1 MWEEPAFSVA
11 DIDIELERLVL
22 GIPLVRPETL
32 DLLMEQVKAD
42 YFAHPSHR
50 TVYEAM
56 LALYERG
63 EDVNF
68 TTLTDDLQ
76 RRGLLEQVGGL
87 AYLGRLLEF
96 PRSLDYGHYL
106 KRFIQQAHRRWLA
119 QLLEH
124 YREIC
129 MDPERTPEQ
138 VASELEGEIARI
150 LRVATPRG
158 LRPVRQPLTELW
170 KYLEQLHQ
178 SDRRII
184 GYPTRFVRLD
194 DLTSGFQPG
203 DFIVI
208 AGRPGMG
215 KTAFALNL
223 ALNFARQHLKV
234 AFFSLEMSTV
244 QLLQRLLSNLARIE
258 LQRIRMAELR
268 PEEWLHMAEAVSL
281 LSNLPLY
288 LDDTAGLSVQELRA
302 RCRRQRQ
309 EAGLDV
315 VFIDYLQLLTV
326 RGRVEN
332 RQQEVSLISRHLK
345 ELAKELNVPVVALSQ
360 LSRRP
365 EQREDTRP
373 QLSDLRDSGSIEQD
387 ADVVM
392 FIYRE
397 EVYKPDT
404 PRAGE
409 AEVIIAKQRNGPTET
424 VRLAFHRSFQ
434 LFENILVLV

>member
-1 MWEEPAFSVA
+1 MTWEEPAFSVA
-11 DIDIELERLVL
+11 DVDVELERLVL
-22 GIPLVRPETL
+22 GVPLVRPEVL
-32 DLLMEQVKAD
+32 DALMEQTQAD

-50 TVYEAM
+50 IVYESI

-76 RRGLLEQVGGL
+76 RKGLLEQVGGL
-87 AYLGRLLEF
+87 EYLERFLEF

-119 QLLEH
+119 QLLER
-124 YREIC
+124 YRDLC

-138 VASELEGEIARI
+138 VAGELEAEIARI
-150 LRVATPRG
+150 MRVATPRG
-158 LRPVRQPLTELW
+158 LRPVRQPLIELW

-184 GYPTRFVRLD
+184 GYPTGFARLD
-194 DLTSGFQPG
+194 ELTSGFQPG

-223 ALNFARQHLKV
+223 ALNLARQHLKV
-234 AFFSLEMSTV
+234 AFFSLEMSAM
-244 QLLQRLLSNLARIE
+244 QLLQRLLSSLARID
-258 LQRIRMAELR
+258 LQRIRTAELR
-268 PEEWLHMAEAVSL
+268 PEEWLRMAEAVSQL
-281 LSNLPLY
+281 TNLPLY
-288 LDDTAGLSVQELRA
+288 VDDTAGLSVQELRA
-302 RCRRQRQ
+302 RARRQRQ

-315 VFIDYLQLLTV
+315 VFVDYLQLLTV

-365 EQREDTRP
+365 EQREDARP
-373 QLSDLRDSGSIEQD
+373 QLADLRESGSIEQD
-387 ADVVM
+387 ADLVV

-404 PRAGE
+404 PRTGE
-409 AEVIIAKQRNGPTET
+409 AEIIIAKQRNGPTET
-424 VRLAFHRSFQ
+424 VRLAFHRNFQ
-434 LFENILVLV
+434 LFENVYE